1 MKKKLLAAVFALA
14 MLFCLTACSGGTE
27 EAEATVDNMFAALQ
41 SDDFTTAQEYF
52 VADTVELNMG
62 TDEESG
68 LDLKKVGDTIFSNL
82 SYEIVAAEEVDS
94 ETVNVTVDV
103 TAIDMQ
109 AVINQFMQD
118 AMDYAVD
125 TATADGEISDEQMQ
139 ADISAMLL
147 ENMQKDGVTT
157 TTTEVVMQVVLVDGS
172 WQIAG
177 NEDIVNALT
186 GNLGIAA
193 SSIE

>member
-1 MKKKLLAAVFALA
+1 M
-14 MLFCLTACSGGTE
+14 
-27 EAEATVDNMFAALQ
+27 
-41 SDDFTTAQEYF
+41 
-52 VADTVELNMG
+52 
-62 TDEESG
+62 
-68 LDLKKVGDTIFSNL
+68 
-82 SYEIVAAEEVDS
+82 
-94 ETVNVTVDV
+94 DV

-109 AVINQFMQD
+109 AVMNQFMQD

-125 TATADGEISDEQMQ
+125 AATADGEISDEQMQ

-177 NEDIVNALT
+177 NDDIVNSLT